1 MAFSPIS
8 PSLPQERC
16 SKQFVRYLALLFLGY
31 AFANAAAKA
40 ECDCLWQG
48 SFTDVEASAD
58 VVVSGSIN
66 GAKGNSV
73 DLTIDRLLRGDTI
86 VPDIRIWLKTG
97 DYCRPE
103 PADFPVGSE
112 WVMAL
117 FRIREDVEGGFS
129 PHTPNISYGRV
140 GDYFLSSCGGYWLSR
155 DGNWVTGN
163 LVQAPRWVREPKM
176 TPVLLD
182 LVTDYVAGKVDA
194 QALATA
200 SQEDPAARELMLD
213 TKAFL
218 REGN

>member
-1 MAFSPIS
+1 VRHLL
-8 PSLPQERC
+8 SLC
-16 SKQFVRYLALLFLGY
+16 VLACII
-31 AFANAAAKA
+31 ASNTVKA

-48 SFTDVEASAD
+48 SFADVEAGAD
-58 VVVSGSIN
+58 LVVSGTVDSSR
-66 GAKGNSV
+66 GNSI
-73 DLTIDRLLRGDTI
+73 DLTINRLMRGEANM
-86 VPDIRIWLKTG
+86 PEIRIWLKAG

-103 PADFPVGSE
+103 PELFPAGSE

-117 FRIREDVEGGFS
+117 FRIKEDIEGGFN

-140 GDYFLSSCGGYWLSR
+140 GDYRLSSCGGYWLSR
-155 DGNWVTGN
+155 RGNWVTGN

-182 LVTDYVAGKVDA
+182 LVADFVAGKVDA
-194 QALATA
+194 DVLATA
-200 SQEDPAARELMLD
+200 SREDPAARELMLD

>member
-1 MAFSPIS
+1 MAFSPTS
-8 PSLPQERC
+8 PSLPPEHC
-16 SKQFVRYLALLFLGY
+16 SNRAVRLLLLTWLLVFTGS
-31 AFANAAAKA
+31 AARA

-48 SFTDVEASAD
+48 SFTEVEATAD
-58 VVVSGSIN
+58 LVVSGSMN
-66 GAKGNSV
+66 SGRGNSV
-73 DLTIDRLLRGDTI
+73 DLTIDRLLRGKTTGQ
-86 VPDIRIWLKTG
+86 DIRIWLKTG

-103 PADFPVGSE
+103 PAEFPVGSE

-117 FRIREDVEGGFS
+117 FRITEDVAGGFN

-155 DGNWVTGN
+155 SGNWVTGN

-182 LVTDYVAGKVDA
+182 LVADFVAGRVDA
-194 QALATA
+194 AALAQA
-200 SQEDPAARELMLD
+200 SKEDPAVRELMLD

-218 REGN
+218 RERN